1 LCAVLE
7 ECLAKEVD
15 ELRAMIEKGSQL
27 VLLDMENSVDVYDYS
42 RPVAAAELL
51 RRYLLDQW
59 PSREEERKLKEAKKA
74 QPEVPSPS
82 PSICSELFRS
92 ADVVPT
98 QAKSPAKKAGEKRK
112 RKGKEVTKEVD
123 AMEVAHKEND
133 REEEEQK
140 VHWDSQLS
148 IGEEEGSSSQQEESE
163 EEEDQSEEDEDEE
176 DQSEEEEEEEEEED
190 DDDEDEDEEEDSD

>member
-1 LCAVLE
+1 MCAVLE

-59 PSREEERKLKEAKKA
+59 PSREEERQLKEAKDA

-82 PSICSELFRS
+82 ICSEISF
-92 ADVVPT
+92 
-98 QAKSPAKKAGEKRK
+98 
-112 RKGKEVTKEVD
+112 
-123 AMEVAHKEND
+123 
-133 REEEEQK
+133 
-140 VHWDSQLS
+140 SQR
-148 IGEEEGSSSQQEESE
+148 
-163 EEEDQSEEDEDEE
+163 
-176 DQSEEEEEEEEEED
+176 
-190 DDDEDEDEEEDSD
+190 